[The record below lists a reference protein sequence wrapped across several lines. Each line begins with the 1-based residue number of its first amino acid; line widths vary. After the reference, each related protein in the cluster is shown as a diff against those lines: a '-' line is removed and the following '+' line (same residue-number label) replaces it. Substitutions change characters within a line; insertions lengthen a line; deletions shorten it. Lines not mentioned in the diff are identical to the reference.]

1 MADVVNTVKFKMA
14 YKNTDF
20 TRNMTISDVANSALS
35 SVEGK
40 IEAINSS
47 LESGTSGGMDT
58 FFIADDYDAA
68 QSIGSFTKI
77 TEARIESVVTTPIP
91 LGG

>member
-1 MADVVNTVKFKMA
+1 MAESTNTVKFKMA
-14 YKNTDF
+14 YKSTDF
-20 TRNMTISDVANSALS
+20 TRQMTISDVADSVLS
-35 SVEGK
+35 SVEGT

-47 LESGTSGGMDT
+47 LSSGTSNGLDT
-58 FFIADDYDAA
+58 FFISDDYDAA
-68 QSIGSFTKI
+68 QSIGSFAKI

>member
-1 MADVVNTVKFKMA
+1 MADNINTVKLKMA

-20 TRNMTISDVANSALS
+20 TRQMTISDVADSVLS

-47 LESGTSGGMDT
+47 LEGGTSGGLDT
-58 FFIADDYDAA
+58 FFISDDYDAE
-68 QSIGSFTKI
+68 QTIGTFEKI
-77 TEARIESVVTTPIP
+77 YEARIETFIETSIP

>member
-1 MADVVNTVKFKMA
+1 MADPVNTVKFKMA
-14 YKNTDF
+14 YKDTDF
-20 TRNMTISDVANSALS
+20 TRNMTISEVADSVLSA
-35 SVEGK
+35 VEGK

-47 LESGTSGGMDT
+47 LAGGTAGGLET
-58 FFIADDYDAA
+58 FFISDDYDADA
-68 QSIGSFTKI
+68 SIGSFAKI

>member
-1 MADVVNTVKFKMA
+1 MAEPVNNVKFKMA

-20 TRNMTISDVANSALS
+20 TRNMTITDVTDEAVAD
-35 SVEGK
+35 VDTK

-47 LESGTSGGMDT
+47 LEGGTSGGLDT
-58 FFIADDYDAA
+58 FFISDDYNAA
-68 QSIGSFTKI
+68 QSIGSFAKI
-77 TEARIESVVTTPIP
+77 TEAQIETVITTPIP